1 MPKIIFQP
9 LMIANPRDTWRGAF
23 LLDKMVIACLP
34 GIANPRNAWRG
45 TLWGKYL
52 IANPR
57 NAWRGQISMLKV
69 TPVFKVPKTRNILL
83 RLRCP
88 RSCRSWWSC

>member
-9 LMIANPRDTWRGAF
+9 LMIANPRNAWRGTF

-45 TLWGKYL
+45 
-52 IANPR
+52 
-57 NAWRGQISMLKV
+57 QISMFKV

-83 RLRCP
+83 LL
-88 RSCRSWWSC
+88 